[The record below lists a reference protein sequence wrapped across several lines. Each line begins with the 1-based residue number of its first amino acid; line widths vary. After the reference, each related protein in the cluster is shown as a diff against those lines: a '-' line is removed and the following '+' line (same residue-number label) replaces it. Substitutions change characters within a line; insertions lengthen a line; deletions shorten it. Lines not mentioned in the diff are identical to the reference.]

1 LTKNCTK
8 EAQSVLA
15 EEDTRVSLS
24 EFQGQRN
31 YLPQKGGT
39 KDKVAQDGNY
49 ILYLFNFKVE
59 E

>member
-1 LTKNCTK
+1 
-8 EAQSVLA
+8 
-15 EEDTRVSLS
+15 VSLS